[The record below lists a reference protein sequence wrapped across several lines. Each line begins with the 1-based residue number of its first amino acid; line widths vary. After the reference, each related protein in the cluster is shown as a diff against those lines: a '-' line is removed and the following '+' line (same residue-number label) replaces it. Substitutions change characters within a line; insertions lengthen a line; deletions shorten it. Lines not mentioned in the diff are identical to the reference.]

1 MASKGVAGVLA
12 SSENKAG
19 TLGKMS
25 LEGVSG
31 PGLEGPHVTVDHI
44 LCTGLSYLAMFTC
57 RDVWQM

>member
-1 MASKGVAGVLA
+1 
-12 SSENKAG
+12 
-19 TLGKMS
+19 MS